1 MPPVVRRWII
11 ACTLG
16 EAPGIAVVA
25 TTYAAIDRGLL
36 QSEAAWI
43 LAAGAWEGLCLG
55 AAQALILCGFGVRP
69 SLWVPLTMLSALAGY
84 ALSLLGGA
92 GADGAAGGGEPS
104 TALLL
109 GLGAAMG
116 VAMGM
121 LMGVVQWIAARHTI
135 ALFPWVGANAVGW
148 APAMATIT
156 LAATSVD
163 RAWPLFAVTIIGAA
177 AGAIA
182 GLFVGAATSFA
193 LPDRASS
200 AHASRHPPS
209 RART

>member
-1 MPPVVRRWII
+1 M
-11 ACTLG
+11 LG
-16 EAPGIAVVA
+16 EALGIAAVA

-36 QSEAAWI
+36 QSEAVWI
-43 LAAGAWEGLCLG
+43 LSAGAWEGLCLG
-55 AAQALILCGFGVRP
+55 AAQALILRGFGVRP
-69 SLWVPLTMLSALAGY
+69 SLWVLLTVLGALAGY
-84 ALSLLGGA
+84 ALSLVGGA
-92 GADGAAGGGEPS
+92 GAGGAAGGGEPS
-104 TALLL
+104 TVLLL

-121 LMGVVQWIAARHTI
+121 LMGVLQWVAARDTI

-148 APAMATIT
+148 APAMATIM

-163 RAWPLFAVTIIGAA
+163 RAWPLHVITLVGAA

-193 LPDRASS
+193 LP
-200 AHASRHPPS
+200 
-209 RART
+209 RARHA